1 MGVKTATADRHA
13 QSVEDYRRKWLDYEQ
28 RKRQWAQRNP
38 GATAEQFEAEVR
50 RLMKELGL

>member
-1 MGVKTATADRHA
+1 MVKTAVTDRFA
-13 QSVEDYRRKWLDYEQ
+13 QSAEDYRRKWLDYEQ

-50 RLMKELGL
+50 RLMQELGL